1 MAVVKKLIF
10 ISALNTITAN
20 TYYNGRFEMYNCNL
34 KIKGD
39 MEKMGTKFIT
49 CGQAMIFCSI
59 KKEDLLPLVKVSLT
73 VQTAITSY

>member
-1 MAVVKKLIF
+1 
-10 ISALNTITAN
+10 
-20 TYYNGRFEMYNCNL
+20 MYNCNL